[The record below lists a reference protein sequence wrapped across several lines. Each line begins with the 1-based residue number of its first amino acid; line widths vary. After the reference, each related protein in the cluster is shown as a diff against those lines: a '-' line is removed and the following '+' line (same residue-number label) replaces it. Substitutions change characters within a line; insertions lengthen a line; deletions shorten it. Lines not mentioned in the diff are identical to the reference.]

1 MRRILFFYLLG
12 ALFVFAQQP
21 AEVLDSTKIKVKEF
35 KYAALVDSL
44 ISKDYF
50 VNTTKKW
57 NDSINQNIKTFIN
70 RDTLKKRLKVLDS
83 KTPFN
88 VAYNPVIE
96 KLINNYLGNRRKSFE
111 SLMLRSHYYFPMF
124 EEILDK
130 HDVPLE
136 IKYLSVIE
144 SALRPR
150 AKSPA
155 GASGLWQFMFS
166 TAKIYN
172 LEVSS
177 YVDERLDPLKS
188 TNAAALYLKR
198 LYNVFGDWELAL
210 AAYNAGP
217 GNITK
222 AIRRS
227 GGYRNYW
234 NIRSFLP
241 RETANYIPAFFA
253 TLYIFEYAEQHGF
266 YNSSTAL
273 SIIETDTVKIKQM
286 IHFDHIDAVLNVD
299 IETLEFFNPSYKL
312 NLIPYFPEQNN
323 ILRLPKNQIG
333 KFVTNEDK
341 IYAFSKGEFDKREKP
356 LPKFYKM
363 DSKIR
368 YKVKPGDYLGK
379 LAKKFKVT
387 IKDIK
392 KWNGLKTDLINVGDR
407 LIIYTRNLDVQ
418 LDISGEVRTKQSLNI
433 DPGRALSI
441 SNAHKLSRFSAENPP
456 KWNDIS
462 SKDLKPY
469 TNIRGLVKN

>member
-1 MRRILFFYLLG
+1 MRRILFFYSLG

-21 AEVLDSTKIKVKEF
+21 PEVLDSTQIIIKEF

-50 VNTTKKW
+50 ITTTKKRD
-57 NDSINQNIKTFIN
+57 DSVNQNINPYIN
-70 RDTLKKRLKVLDS
+70 TDTLKKRLKALDS
-83 KTPFN
+83 KTPLN
-88 VAYNPVIE
+88 IAYNPVIE
-96 KLINNYLGNRRKSFE
+96 RLINNYLGNRRRSLE
-111 SLMLRSHYYFPMF
+111 RLMLRSYYYFPMF

-150 AKSPA
+150 AKSPV

-177 YVDERLDPLKS
+177 YVDERLDPLMS

-222 AIRRS
+222 AMRRS

-266 YNSSTAL
+266 YNSLTTP

-286 IHFDHIDAVLNVD
+286 IHFDHIDAVLNVG
-299 IETLEFFNPSYKL
+299 IETLEFLNPSYKL
-312 NLIPYFPEQNN
+312 NLIPYFSDHDN

-341 IYAFSKGEFDKREKP
+341 IYTFSKDEFDKREKP

-368 YKVKPGDYLGK
+368 YKVKSGDYLGK
-379 LAKKFKVT
+379 VAKKFNVT
-387 IKDIK
+387 IKELK
-392 KWNGLKTDLINVGDR
+392 KWNGLKTDLINVGDK

-418 LDISGEVRTKQSLNI
+418 LDVSEGGRRKQGLNMDQSKDI
-433 DPGRALSI
+433 FRN
-441 SNAHKLSRFSAENPP
+441 NAYKLSGVSDETLQSGMILA
-456 KWNDIS
+456 
-462 SKDLKPY
+462 
-469 TNIRGLVKN
+469 VKIQSHVIITEG

>member
-1 MRRILFFYLLG
+1 MRSILFFYSLG

-21 AEVLDSTKIKVKEF
+21 PEVLDSTQIIIREF

-50 VNTTKKW
+50 IITTNKW
-57 NDSINQNIKTFIN
+57 DDSINQNIN
-70 RDTLKKRLKVLDS
+70 PYVNSDTLKKRLKVLDS

-88 VAYNPVIE
+88 IAYNPVIE
-96 KLINNYLGNRRKSFE
+96 KFINNYLASRRISFE

-150 AKSPA
+150 AKSPV

-177 YVDERLDPLKS
+177 YVDERFDPLIS

-266 YNSSTAL
+266 YNSLTAP
-273 SIIETDTVKIKQM
+273 SIIETDTVKVKQM
-286 IHFDHIDAVLNVD
+286 IHFDHIDAVLNVG
-299 IETLEFFNPSYKL
+299 IETLEFLNPSYKL
-312 NLIPYFPEQNN
+312 NLIPYFSDHDN
-323 ILRLPKNQIG
+323 ILRLPKSQIG

-341 IYAFSKGEFDKREKP
+341 IYTFSKDEFDKREKP

-368 YKVKPGDYLGK
+368 YKVKSGDYLGK
-379 LAKKFKVT
+379 VAKKFNVT

-418 LDISGEVRTKQSLNI
+418 LDISEGSRRKQGLNRDQSKGI
-433 DPGRALSI
+433 FTN
-441 SNAHKLSRFSAENPP
+441 NAYKLSGFSDETLQSGMILA
-456 KWNDIS
+456 
-462 SKDLKPY
+462 
-469 TNIRGLVKN
+469 VKIQSHIIITES

>member
-1 MRRILFFYLLG
+1 MRNILFFYSLG

-21 AEVLDSTKIKVKEF
+21 AEVLDSTKIIVKEF
-35 KYAALVDSL
+35 RYAALVDSL

-50 VNTTKKW
+50 ITTTKKR
-57 NDSINQNIKTFIN
+57 NDSINQNTKPLIN
-70 RDTLKKRLKVLDS
+70 RDTLKKRLKALDS

-88 VAYNPVIE
+88 IDYNPVIE
-96 KLINNYLGNRRKSFE
+96 KLINNYLASRRRSLE
-111 SLMLRSHYYFPMF
+111 RLMLRSYYYFPMF
-124 EEILDK
+124 EETLDK
-130 HDVPLE
+130 HGVPLE

-150 AKSPA
+150 AKSPV

-177 YVDERLDPLKS
+177 YVDERFDPLKS

-266 YNSSTAL
+266 YNSSTAP
-273 SIIETDTVKIKQM
+273 SIIETDTIKIKQM
-286 IHFDHIDAVLNVD
+286 IHFDHIDAVLSVG
-299 IETLEFFNPSYKL
+299 IETLEFLNPSYKL
-312 NLIPYFPEQNN
+312 NLIPYFSEHDNM
-323 ILRLPKNQIG
+323 LRLPKNQIG

-341 IYAFSKGEFDKREKP
+341 IYAFSKDEFDKREKP

-368 YKVKPGDYLGK
+368 YKVRPGDYLGK
-379 LAKKFKVT
+379 VAKKFNVT

-418 LDISGEVRTKQSLNI
+418 LNISEARIRMQGLNI
-433 DPGRALSI
+433 DQSQGVFRRNVNKLLSV
-441 SNAHKLSRFSAENPP
+441 SVENLP

-462 SKDLKPY
+462 SKDSKQY
-469 TNIRGLVKN
+469 TNL

>member
-1 MRRILFFYLLG
+1 MRRILFFYSLG

-21 AEVLDSTKIKVKEF
+21 PEVLDSTQIIIKEF

-50 VNTTKKW
+50 ITTTKKRD
-57 NDSINQNIKTFIN
+57 DSVNQNINPYIN
-70 RDTLKKRLKVLDS
+70 TDTLKKRLKALDS
-83 KTPFN
+83 KTPLN
-88 VAYNPVIE
+88 ITYNPVIE
-96 KLINNYLGNRRKSFE
+96 RLINNYLGNRRRSLE
-111 SLMLRSHYYFPMF
+111 RLMLRSYYYFPMF

-150 AKSPA
+150 AKSPV

-177 YVDERLDPLKS
+177 YVDERFDPLMS

-198 LYNVFGDWELAL
+198 LYNIFGDWELAL

-222 AIRRS
+222 AMRRS

-266 YNSSTAL
+266 YNSLTAP

-286 IHFDHIDAVLNVD
+286 IHFDHIDAVLNVG
-299 IETLEFFNPSYKL
+299 IETLEFLNPSYKL
-312 NLIPYFPEQNN
+312 NLIPYFSDHDN

-341 IYAFSKGEFDKREKP
+341 IYTFSKDEFDKREKP

-368 YKVKPGDYLGK
+368 YKVKSGDYLGK
-379 LAKKFKVT
+379 VAKKFNVT
-387 IKDIK
+387 IKELK

-418 LDISGEVRTKQSLNI
+418 LDVSEGGRRKQGLNMDQSKDI
-433 DPGRALSI
+433 FRN
-441 SNAHKLSRFSAENPP
+441 NAYKLSGVSDETLQSGMILA
-456 KWNDIS
+456 
-462 SKDLKPY
+462 
-469 TNIRGLVKN
+469 VKIQSHVIITEG

>member
-1 MRRILFFYLLG
+1 MRRILFFYSLG
-12 ALFVFAQQP
+12 ALFVYAQQP
-21 AEVLDSTKIKVKEF
+21 PEVLDSTQITIKEF

-50 VNTTKKW
+50 ITTTKKW
-57 NDSINQNIKTFIN
+57 DDSVNQNINPYIN
-70 RDTLKKRLKVLDS
+70 SDTLKKRLKALDS
-83 KTPFN
+83 KTPLN
-88 VAYNPVIE
+88 IAYNPVIE
-96 KLINNYLGNRRKSFE
+96 RHINNYLGNRRRSLE
-111 SLMLRSHYYFPMF
+111 LLMLRSYYYFPMF

-150 AKSPA
+150 AKSPV

-172 LEVSS
+172 LDVSS
-177 YVDERLDPLKS
+177 YVDERLDPLMS

-266 YNSSTAL
+266 YNSLTAP
-273 SIIETDTVKIKQM
+273 SIIETDTVKVKQM
-286 IHFDHIDAVLNVD
+286 IHFDHIDAVLNVG
-299 IETLEFFNPSYKL
+299 IETLEFLNPSYKL
-312 NLIPYFPEQNN
+312 NLIPYFSDHDN
-323 ILRLPKNQIG
+323 ILRLPKSQIG

-341 IYAFSKGEFDKREKP
+341 IYTFSKDEFDKREKP

-368 YKVKPGDYLGK
+368 YKVKSGDYLGK
-379 LAKKFKVT
+379 VAKKFNVT

-418 LDISGEVRTKQSLNI
+418 LDISEGSRRKQGLNM
-433 DPGRALSI
+433 DQSKGVFT
-441 SNAHKLSRFSAENPP
+441 NNTYKLSGFSDETLQSGMILA
-456 KWNDIS
+456 
-462 SKDLKPY
+462 
-469 TNIRGLVKN
+469 VKIQSHIIITEG

>member
-1 MRRILFFYLLG
+1 MRRILFFYSLG

-21 AEVLDSTKIKVKEF
+21 PEVLDSTQIIIKEF

-50 VNTTKKW
+50 ITTTKKRD
-57 NDSINQNIKTFIN
+57 DSVNQNINPYIN
-70 RDTLKKRLKVLDS
+70 TDTLKKRLKALDS
-83 KTPFN
+83 KTPLN
-88 VAYNPVIE
+88 ITYNPVIE
-96 KLINNYLGNRRKSFE
+96 RLINNYLGNRRRSLE
-111 SLMLRSHYYFPMF
+111 RLMLRSYYYFPMF

-150 AKSPA
+150 AKSPV

-177 YVDERLDPLKS
+177 YVDERLDPLMS

-198 LYNVFGDWELAL
+198 LYNIFGDWELAL

-222 AIRRS
+222 AMRRS

-266 YNSSTAL
+266 YNSLTTP

-286 IHFDHIDAVLNVD
+286 IHFDHIDAVLNVG
-299 IETLEFFNPSYKL
+299 IETLEFLNPSYKL
-312 NLIPYFPEQNN
+312 NLIPYFSDHDN
-323 ILRLPKNQIG
+323 ILRLPKSQIG

-341 IYAFSKGEFDKREKP
+341 IYAFSKDEFDKREKP

-363 DSKIR
+363 DSKIS
-368 YKVKPGDYLGK
+368 YKVKSGDYLGK
-379 LAKKFKVT
+379 VAKKFNVT

-418 LDISGEVRTKQSLNI
+418 LDISEGSRIKQGLNM
-433 DPGRALSI
+433 DQSKGVFRN
-441 SNAHKLSRFSAENPP
+441 NAYKLSGFSDETLQSGMILA
-456 KWNDIS
+456 
-462 SKDLKPY
+462 
-469 TNIRGLVKN
+469 VKIQNHMIITEG

>member
-1 MRRILFFYLLG
+1 MRRILFFYSLG

-21 AEVLDSTKIKVKEF
+21 PEVLDSTQIIIKEF

-50 VNTTKKW
+50 ITTTKKRD
-57 NDSINQNIKTFIN
+57 DSVNQNINPYIN
-70 RDTLKKRLKVLDS
+70 TDTLKKRLKALDS
-83 KTPFN
+83 KTPLN
-88 VAYNPVIE
+88 ITYNPVIE
-96 KLINNYLGNRRKSFE
+96 RLINNYLGNRRRSLE
-111 SLMLRSHYYFPMF
+111 RLMLRSYYYFPMF

-150 AKSPA
+150 AKSPV

-177 YVDERLDPLKS
+177 YVDERFDPLMS

-198 LYNVFGDWELAL
+198 LYNIFGDWELAL

-222 AIRRS
+222 AMRRS

-266 YNSSTAL
+266 YNSLTAP

-286 IHFDHIDAVLNVD
+286 IHFDHIDAVLNVG
-299 IETLEFFNPSYKL
+299 IETLEFLNPSYKL
-312 NLIPYFPEQNN
+312 NLIPYFSDHDN

-341 IYAFSKGEFDKREKP
+341 IYTFSKDEFDKREKP

-368 YKVKPGDYLGK
+368 YKVKSGDYLGK
-379 LAKKFKVT
+379 VAKKFNVT
-387 IKDIK
+387 IKELK

-418 LDISGEVRTKQSLNI
+418 LDVSEGGRRKQGLNM
-433 DPGRALSI
+433 DQSKGVFRN
-441 SNAHKLSRFSAENPP
+441 NAYKLSGFSDETLQSGMILA
-456 KWNDIS
+456 
-462 SKDLKPY
+462 
-469 TNIRGLVKN
+469 VKIQSHIIITEG

>member
-1 MRRILFFYLLG
+1 MRSILFFYSLG

-21 AEVLDSTKIKVKEF
+21 PEVLDSTQIIIREF

-50 VNTTKKW
+50 ITTTNKW
-57 NDSINQNIKTFIN
+57 DDSINQNIN
-70 RDTLKKRLKVLDS
+70 PCVNSDTLKKRLKVLDS

-88 VAYNPVIE
+88 IAYNPVIE
-96 KLINNYLGNRRKSFE
+96 KLINNYLGNRRR
-111 SLMLRSHYYFPMF
+111 SLERLMFRSYYYFPMF
-124 EEILDK
+124 EEILDR
-130 HDVPLE
+130 HDVPIE
-136 IKYLSVIE
+136 IKYLSIIE

-172 LEVSS
+172 LEVNS
-177 YVDERLDPLKS
+177 YVDERFDPLMS

-217 GNITK
+217 GNVTK

-266 YNSSTAL
+266 YNSLIAPT
-273 SIIETDTVKIKQM
+273 IIETDTVKIKQM
-286 IHFDHIDAVLNVD
+286 IHFDHIDAVLNVG
-299 IETLEFFNPSYKL
+299 IETLELLNPSYKL
-312 NLIPYFPEQNN
+312 NLIPYFPDHDN

-333 KFVTNEDK
+333 RFVTNEDK

-368 YKVKPGDYLGK
+368 YKVKSGDYLGK
-379 LAKKFKVT
+379 VAKKFNVT

-407 LIIYTRNLDVQ
+407 LIIYTRNLDIQ
-418 LDISGEVRTKQSLNI
+418 LDISEGSKRKQGLNTDQSKGIFRRNACKFSVVSNEALQSGMILAVEIKSHVVIKEV
-433 DPGRALSI
+433 
-441 SNAHKLSRFSAENPP
+441 
-456 KWNDIS
+456 
-462 SKDLKPY
+462 
-469 TNIRGLVKN
+469 

>member
-1 MRRILFFYLLG
+1 MRRILFFYSLG

-21 AEVLDSTKIKVKEF
+21 PEVLDSTQIIIKEF

-50 VNTTKKW
+50 ITTTKKRD
-57 NDSINQNIKTFIN
+57 DSVNQNINPYIN
-70 RDTLKKRLKVLDS
+70 TDTLKKRLKALDS
-83 KTPFN
+83 KTPLN
-88 VAYNPVIE
+88 ITYNPVIE
-96 KLINNYLGNRRKSFE
+96 RLINNYLGNRRRSLE
-111 SLMLRSHYYFPMF
+111 RLMLRSYYYFPMF

-150 AKSPA
+150 AKSPV

-177 YVDERLDPLKS
+177 YVDERLDPLMS

-198 LYNVFGDWELAL
+198 LYNIFGDWELAL

-222 AIRRS
+222 AMRRS

-266 YNSSTAL
+266 YNSLTTP

-286 IHFDHIDAVLNVD
+286 IHFDHIDAVLNVG
-299 IETLEFFNPSYKL
+299 IETLEFLNPSYKL
-312 NLIPYFPEQNN
+312 NLIPYFSDHDN

-341 IYAFSKGEFDKREKP
+341 IYTFSKDEFDKREKP

-363 DSKIR
+363 DSKIS
-368 YKVKPGDYLGK
+368 YKVKSGDYLGK
-379 LAKKFKVT
+379 VAKKFNVT

-418 LDISGEVRTKQSLNI
+418 LDISEGSRIKQGLNM
-433 DPGRALSI
+433 DQSKGVFRN
-441 SNAHKLSRFSAENPP
+441 NAYKLSGFSDETFQSGMILA
-456 KWNDIS
+456 
-462 SKDLKPY
+462 
-469 TNIRGLVKN
+469 VKIQNHMIITEG